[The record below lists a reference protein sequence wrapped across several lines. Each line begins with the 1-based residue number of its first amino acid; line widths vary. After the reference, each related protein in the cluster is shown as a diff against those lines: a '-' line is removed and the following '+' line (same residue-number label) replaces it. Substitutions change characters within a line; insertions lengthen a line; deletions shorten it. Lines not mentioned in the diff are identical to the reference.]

1 VKCQASV
8 TEYLMLVIMI
18 VFIALI
24 AMVMMFGFQLFSVG
38 SEQME
43 SQERKSLFM
52 LQSFISST
60 ILNNPQY
67 QKGSVFDDS
76 RLTVATCDGIEALFG
91 HGLWAEVRVLPDEA
105 VCNDLLGFQQ
115 RKCLRELQEEAG
127 TKCTTQNYPQCSIW
141 TFCDENKE
149 DRMMYRS
156 IPVNV
161 YRKMN
166 STLQLGVLTVGTGTG
181 D

>member
-1 VKCQASV
+1 MKCQASV

-18 VFIALI
+18 VLIALI

-38 SEQME
+38 SEQIE

-52 LQSFISST
+52 LESFISSPA
-60 ILNNPQY
+60 LNNPNY

-76 RLTVATCDGIEALFG
+76 RLTVAACEGIEALFG
-91 HGLWAEVRVLPDEA
+91 NGIWAEVRVLPDEG
-105 VCNDLLGFQQ
+105 VCDDLTGYRQ
-115 RKCLRELQEEAG
+115 RSCLREVREEAG
-127 TKCTTQNYPQCSIW
+127 TRCTTQNYPQCGVW

-166 STLQLGVLTVGTGTG
+166 STLQLGVLTVGIGTG